1 MPIQDT
7 PMINLPPKLLD
18 QVRDQLRVK
27 HYSIRTEH
35 AYVDWIK
42 RFIHS
47 SGKHHWRHER
57 PKIGFRFIAQRSMPV
72 APQDQARQVAAAYAH
87 TQWR

>member
-27 HYSIRTEH
+27 HYSIRTEQ

-42 RFIHS
+42 RFIRYLSKVGHS
-47 SGKHHWRHER
+47 LTILLAAHWWYGVNPAACFAAPCLGK
-57 PKIGFRFIAQRSMPV
+57 
-72 APQDQARQVAAAYAH
+72 
-87 TQWR
+87 